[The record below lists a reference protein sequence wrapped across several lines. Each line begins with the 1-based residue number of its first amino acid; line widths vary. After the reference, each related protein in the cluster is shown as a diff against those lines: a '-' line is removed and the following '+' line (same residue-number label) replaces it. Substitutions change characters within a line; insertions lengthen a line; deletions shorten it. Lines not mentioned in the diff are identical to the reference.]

1 MPDSADKTPMK
12 LLYFLSLIISF
23 SALSFTPPDF
33 QSNILD
39 EAGVLSESD
48 KNELEASILRARKQA
63 DIWAAVYILP
73 SLNGEPIDEVSFST
87 AEHWKIGKK
96 GKDNGLL
103 IVVAIN
109 DRKMRIE
116 VGYGLEGSI
125 TDYTAHRVIQ
135 ENLRPHFMNG
145 DYATGLVEGLEHL
158 VKVHLQEKVISS
170 AHTIE
175 VISRAPSSR
184 SRFSPLRIF
193 VGFVFNFSFV
203 ILFWAG
209 FAHRKI
215 QGKPCKLRWFYSL
228 KGAHCLALAFFLFFS
243 IFWSDTF
250 FPFAVIAVFN
260 GIFTAISGVLTLKE
274 PIKIL
279 MSANA
284 YDRWVAHWLKY
295 EKEREIWTTQ
305 FKAAETQGT
314 LLDFVES
321 SPPPMKTYSLGV
333 LLAFP
338 SSTETISLK
347 NTGTSGPSS
356 FSRTVTR
363 TRIRRSK

>member
-1 MPDSADKTPMK
+1 MKKSILFIFLISLSA
-12 LLYFLSLIISF
+12 FG
-23 SALSFTPPDF
+23 FTPPDY

-39 EAGVLSESD
+39 KAGVLSKFD
-48 KNELEASILRARKQA
+48 KDELEASILRAQRLA

-73 SLNGEPIDEVSFST
+73 SLNGESIEEVSIRT
-87 AEHWKIGKK
+87 AEHWKIGEK

-135 ENLRPHFMNG
+135 ENFRPHFMNG

-170 AHTIE
+170 AHTTE

-193 VGFVFNFSFV
+193 VGFLFNFSFV

-215 QGKPCKLRWFYSL
+215 QGKPCKLRWFEHLMVS
-228 KGAHCLALAFFLFFS
+228 HCLPSVFFLFF
-243 IFWSDTF
+243 IAFWSDTF
-250 FPFAVIAVFN
+250 FPFAVIAIFN
-260 GIFTAISGVLTLKE
+260 GIFTAVSGIFTLRE
-274 PIKIL
+274 PIEIL
-279 MSANA
+279 MSAKA
-284 YDRWVAHWLKY
+284 HDRWVVPWLKY
-295 EKEREIWTTQ
+295 EKELEMWKSK

-321 SPPPMKTYSLGV
+321 SPPPMKTHSLGV
-333 LLAFP
+333 LFAFP
-338 SSTETISLK
+338 SSTKTIELK
-347 NTGTSGPSS
+347 KTGTSGPTS
-356 FSRTVTR
+356 FSRAVTR
-363 TRIRRSK
+363 TRTKRSR